1 MLSHCMVTVNFVAGT
16 SSLNSAHEATL
27 TELCLLSQR
36 PDARIQLGLISCVR
50 SREQNLVAADSVSYD
65 T

>member
-16 SSLNSAHEATL
+16 SRLNSAHEATL
-27 TELCLLSQR
+27 KICAILSQR
-36 PDARIQLGLISCVR
+36 DLMHEFLRQVTA
-50 SREQNLVAADSVSYD
+50 EQNLVAADNVSYD